1 MSDSRI
7 DLQSLQTIDSVPI
20 DGTSPDLLDI
30 ERVRAHIEGAI
41 KRRRYT
47 GDPDPIAYLT
57 QRRCLVQGGD
67 ELLATPAG
75 ILAFAREPQRFF
87 ANSGVHLLHYRGTQ
101 PSSLDVIHIER
112 AIAGTIFDQ
121 LTRIEEYLNNNTKHG
136 MTIQSGYERVEVHE
150 YPPVVLRELGVNM
163 IAHRDYRDLHSFA
176 SVKLF
181 ADHIEWMNP
190 GGLPE
195 GVTIDQLLNVQRS
208 RNPALFALLFD
219 RGLIEG
225 VGQGLDTVVE
235 TLSRE
240 KMQPAQ
246 FEDINHAFFVARVRG
261 RAIESIFQH
270 DAYAQLNPRQ
280 KQTLDVIRERGEVTV
295 NDLRGVL
302 GVTISARQILRDLNL
317 LGDMGLIV
325 IVGRSRNT
333 RYRIVSKPRLSPFEP

>member
-1 MSDSRI
+1 MSDNRI

-20 DGTSPDLLDI
+20 DGTGPNLFNM
-30 ERVRAHIEGAI
+30 ERVRVHIEGAI
-41 KRRRYT
+41 KRGRHT

-57 QRRCLVQGGD
+57 ERRCLVQSGQ

-75 ILAFAREPQRFF
+75 ILAFAHEPQRYF
-87 ANSGVHLLHYRGTQ
+87 ATSGIHLLHYRGTQ
-101 PSSLDVIHIER
+101 PNSLEVIHIER
-112 AIAGTIFDQ
+112 AIGGTIFDQ
-121 LTRIEEYLNNNTKHG
+121 LARIEEYLNHNTKHG

-181 ADHIEWMNP
+181 AGHIEWMNP

-235 TLSRE
+235 TLARE
-240 KMQPAQ
+240 KMPPAE

-261 RAIESIFQH
+261 RSLESLFQN
-270 DAYAQLNPRQ
+270 DAYMQLNARQ
-280 KQTLDVIRERGEVTV
+280 KQTLEVIRERGEVTV
-295 NDLRGVL
+295 SDIRGVI
-302 GVTISARQILRDLNL
+302 GTKISARQILRDLNL
-317 LGDMGLIV
+317 MIDIGLII

-333 RYRIVSKPRLSPFEP
+333 RYRLAGPPRRIGLEP